1 MQLTGI
7 RELLL
12 SGSTPLLLPQLLL
25 SNTFQQQQQQQQG
38 LQLLVLQQ
46 QLGLWELQTLLQR
59 FSGLKYLEVLGFWEA
74 AGAVQALGPVQGLL
88 QESQVVRMLGETAK
102 VGCYNIVIL
111 GMLVISVCYFSNKDR
126 TRCNFGVAGSKDAGD
141 NRHRELC
148 L

>member
-1 MQLTGI
+1 MKLTGI

-12 SGSTPLLLPQLLL
+12 SGSTPLLLPQLLI

-74 AGAVQALGPVQGLL
+74 AGAVQALGPVQGLM
-88 QESQVVRMLGETAK
+88 QEAHAVRVLEATAT
-102 VGCYNIVIL
+102 VSCV
-111 GMLVISVCYFSNKDR
+111 
-126 TRCNFGVAGSKDAGD
+126 
-141 NRHRELC
+141 
-148 L
+148 